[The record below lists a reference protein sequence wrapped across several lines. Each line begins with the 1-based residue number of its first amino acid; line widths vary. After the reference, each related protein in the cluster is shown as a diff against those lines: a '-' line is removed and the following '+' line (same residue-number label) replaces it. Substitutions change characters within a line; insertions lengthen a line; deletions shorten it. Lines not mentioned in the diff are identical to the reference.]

1 MIGIINYGLGNI
13 QSFLNSYR
21 LLGIDSCSVSNFY
34 DLKKCDHLVLP
45 GVGAFDE
52 AMTRLNASNLINS
65 IEKLVF
71 EENIPIL
78 GICVGL
84 QIMARRSEEGKNRG
98 LGWIDADVGLIKKTK
113 NLPLPHMGWN
123 KINIKNNEARI
134 LNGID
139 DRSFYFLHSYCLKM
153 DSLDA
158 IIATSE
164 YGSSIVSA
172 INKNNI
178 YGCQFHPE
186 KSHSAGL
193 KILENFAK
201 I

>member
-21 LLGIDSCSVSNFY
+21 LLGIKSCSVSNIS
-34 DLKKCDHLVLP
+34 DLNKCDHLVLP

-52 AMTRLNASNLINS
+52 AMIRLKSSNLINS

-71 EENIPIL
+71 DKNIPIL

-84 QIMARRSEEGKNRG
+84 QIMARRSEEGKTKG
-98 LGWIDADVGLIKKTK
+98 LGWLDGDVKLIKKTE

-123 KINIKNNEARI
+123 KILINKNDVSI
-134 LNGID
+134 LEGTHD
-139 DRSFYFLHSYCLKM
+139 KSFYFLHSYCLKM
-153 DSLDA
+153 DSLDG

-164 YGSSIVSA
+164 YGDLIVSA
-172 INKNNI
+172 VNKNNI

-193 KILENFAK
+193 KVLENFASV
-201 I
+201 